1 GRRHG
6 GESKSSVEP
15 LNYTTYLGLVQLLSS
30 MKCLS
35 RTDPTDENSPHQHD
49 EHFFIL
55 IHQVFELWFKQF
67 LFEIDS
73 IRAIFAIPESV
84 NHNMYAIIS
93 RLQRCTTIWRMLID
107 QLELL
112 ETMTPGAF
120 LEFRDY
126 VTPAS
131 GFQSL
136 QFRIIENKLGLTDK
150 SRSVYKM
157 NHFTDQMFTRRVQA
171 EELKKSMEEKSLL
184 MLLEKWL
191 ENIYDSITSLD
202 FLNEYKLGV
211 ERFIDHEVEKEK
223 NSAKDENKAAS
234 LIRKKF
240 DKMINKNAYDELLS
254 NNQRR
259 MSQKAMLAALMIS
272 IYHEE
277 PCFHEDYQLLYL
289 LMDIDSLIASW
300 RRMCTTL
307 IIYKTSLNTVLPLEK
322 HVLLVQR
329 QIGSKQG
336 TGGTGGLIYLNTTL
350 R

>member
-1 GRRHG
+1 
-6 GESKSSVEP
+6 
-15 LNYTTYLGLVQLLSS
+15 
-30 MKCLS
+30 
-35 RTDPTDENSPHQHD
+35 
-49 EHFFIL
+49 
-55 IHQVFELWFKQF
+55 
-67 LFEIDS
+67 
-73 IRAIFAIPESV
+73 
-84 NHNMYAIIS
+84 
-93 RLQRCTTIWRMLID
+93 MLID

-211 ERFIDHEVEKEK
+211 ERFIDHEVEEYLPKFK
-223 NSAKDENKAAS
+223 NSMPIIHRPDQSMSS
-234 LIRKKF
+234 LVLAPYQKPPTPTPQSHPAQSNMVDHLSPTFTLTFTLGIVLYAILILN
-240 DKMINKNAYDELLS
+240 MMKNVGY
-254 NNQRR
+254 
-259 MSQKAMLAALMIS
+259 AL
-272 IYHEE
+272 
-277 PCFHEDYQLLYL
+277 FH
-289 LMDIDSLIASW
+289 
-300 RRMCTTL
+300 
-307 IIYKTSLNTVLPLEK
+307 
-322 HVLLVQR
+322 
-329 QIGSKQG
+329 
-336 TGGTGGLIYLNTTL
+336 
-350 R
+350 